1 MRRVY
6 FVSYDSYDR
15 RFDLLGMNQTSRGS
29 SGMSRRGMMYAFGTL
44 YPPLQTTI
52 TRKCVSAAVSI
63 QKDTAPNLWANRRNA
78 FSR

>member
-6 FVSYDSYDR
+6 FVSHDSYDR

-29 SGMSRRGMMYAFGTL
+29 SGMSRRDCVAFGTL
-44 YPPLQTTI
+44 SPQTTV
-52 TRKCVSAAVSI
+52 TRNCLSAAVSI